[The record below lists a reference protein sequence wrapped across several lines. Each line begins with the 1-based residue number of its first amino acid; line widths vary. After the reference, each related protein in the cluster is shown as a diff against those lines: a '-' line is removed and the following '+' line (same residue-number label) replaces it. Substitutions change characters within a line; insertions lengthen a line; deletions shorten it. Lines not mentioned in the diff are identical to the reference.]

1 MKKAK
6 QLTPEE
12 IESEKAIAEKLSNR
26 AWRLNNLYWIE
37 DENGV
42 KRKFRLNWA
51 QRTFF
56 TAMWW
61 LNTILKAR
69 QLGMSTLIMLM
80 QLDRALFNEN
90 QTCGLI
96 DKTDEDAKKKLARQ
110 KFAYDHL
117 DDVDDPATAQLGA
130 GIKQAVALLVDN
142 RKELEFSN
150 GSKIWAGTSLRG
162 GTVQFLWISELGYI
176 AFHFPDKA
184 KEIKDGA
191 LNTVHAGNIVVIE
204 STHEGGKWGLNYA
217 MIKLAQESP
226 APAAMTTMDWR
237 FHFFPWWRDPKYVLE
252 IIGSESGF
260 FATLDPELRDY
271 FANLE
276 KLEGIKLT
284 PAQKHWYA
292 KKQRTQGDAM
302 GKEFPSTPEEA
313 LNAVVT
319 GAIYGKIVSK
329 MRRQRRIVDF
339 EHNRVAPLFTSWDV
353 GQSDFTAMWLL
364 QLVGLDIC
372 VLDFYENH
380 SEAPAHYVAKV
391 REWERKY
398 GAPVTQ
404 NLVPHDAD
412 NRGPGG
418 KTWVDYA
425 KEAGLTGIK
434 VVPRTPDVWVG
445 INYLR
450 ALLPRCYIHLTN
462 CGREWMRDDL
472 PMPSGIAALEGYH
485 TKTEVS
491 EGSIKEMPVHDACSH
506 PCDALRTFAEAH
518 ARGMLEGTSS
528 TAKETKRE
536 QRQVITGIR
545 SPYGQYVK
553 PRNRVLR

>member
-1 MKKAK
+1 MKPKQKTDAQVKA
-6 QLTPEE
+6 
-12 IESEKAIAEKLSNR
+12 EKAIADKLSNR

-37 DENGV
+37 DENGK

-51 QRTFF
+51 QRAFF
-56 TAMWW
+56 AAMWW
-61 LNTILKAR
+61 LNVILKAR
-69 QLGMSTLIMLM
+69 QLGMSTFIMLA
-80 QLDRALFNEN
+80 QLDRCLFNAN

-96 DKTDEDAKKKLARQ
+96 DKTDDDAKKKLTRQ

-117 DDVDDPATAQLGA
+117 DDPDDPVTAELGA
-130 GIKQAVALLVDN
+130 GIKQAVALIVEN
-142 RKELEFSN
+142 KKELEFSN

-184 KEIKDGA
+184 REIKDGA
-191 LNTVHAGNIVVIE
+191 LNTVHAGNMVVIE
-204 STHEGGKWGLNYA
+204 STHEGGKYGLNYA
-217 MIKLAQESP
+217 MIKLAQE
-226 APAAMTTMDWR
+226 APAQMTAMDWR
-237 FHFFPWWRDPKYVLE
+237 FHFFAWHKDPKYTLPLVGPLVLDRE
-252 IIGSESGF
+252 MTE
-260 FATLDPELRDY
+260 Y
-271 FANLE
+271 FAQLDA
-276 KLEGIKLT
+276 KDGIKLT
-284 PAQKHWYA
+284 PEQKHWYV
-292 KKQRTQGDAM
+292 KKRATQGDAM

-313 LNAVVT
+313 LNAVVQ

-329 MRRQRRIVDF
+329 LRRERRITDF
-339 EHNRVAPLFTSWDV
+339 AHHRIAPLFTSWDV
-353 GQSDFTAMWLL
+353 GQSDFTAVWLL

-372 VLDFYENH
+372 IVDFYENH
-380 SEAPAHYVAKV
+380 SEQPAHYVAKV

-398 GAPVTQ
+398 EMPVTT

-412 NRGPGG
+412 HRGPGG

-425 KEAGLTGIK
+425 KEAGLTNIK

-450 ALLPRCYIHLTN
+450 ALLPRCYIHLAN
-462 CGREWMRDDL
+462 CGREWKRDET

-485 TKTEVS
+485 TQTETS

-518 ARGMLEGTSS
+518 ARGMLEGTST
-528 TAKETKRE
+528 TARETKLARRE
-536 QRQVITGIR
+536 VKTGIHQ
-545 SPYGQYVK
+545 PYGAYQA
-553 PRNRVLR
+553 PRNRVIR